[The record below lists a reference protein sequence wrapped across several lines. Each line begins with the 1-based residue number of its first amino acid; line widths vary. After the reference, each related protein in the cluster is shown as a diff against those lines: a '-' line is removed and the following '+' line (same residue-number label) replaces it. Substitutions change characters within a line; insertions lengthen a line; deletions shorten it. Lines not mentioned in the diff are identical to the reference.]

1 MSPKSTSVGDG
12 FAREALP
19 LVKDGFVILRSILD
33 VMIDRI
39 EEAERGREDNTR
51 KEIYSS
57 IIDALEAE
65 VENIEKDG
73 DDDIS
78 RSKIE
83 ALETVISVLMKES
96 EELEAAAR
104 KKEKRSKR
112 PRKVKID

>member
-1 MSPKSTSVGDG
+1 MPSKSTSVGDG
-12 FAREALP
+12 FTREVLP

-39 EEAERGREDNTR
+39 EEAEKGREDGIR
-51 KEIYSS
+51 QDIYSS

-73 DDDIS
+73 DGAS

-96 EELEAAAR
+96 EEMDAAAR
-104 KKEKRSKR
+104 KKDKQSRR
-112 PRKVKID
+112 PRKVNIA